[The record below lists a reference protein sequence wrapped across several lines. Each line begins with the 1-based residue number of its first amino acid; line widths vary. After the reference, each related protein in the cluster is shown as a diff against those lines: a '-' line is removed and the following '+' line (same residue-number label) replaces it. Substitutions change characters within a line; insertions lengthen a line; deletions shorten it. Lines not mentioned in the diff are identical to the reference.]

1 MAISAVANPEPGL
14 LAAGGAHCRNL
25 TPPCRDIPRL
35 SELMPAV
42 AS

>member
-1 MAISAVANPEPGL
+1 MAISAFANPEPGL

-25 TPPCRDIPRL
+25 TPPRRDIPRL